1 MSGSSG
7 APVLDR
13 ITMMPVVMQA
23 LLDDGAQP
31 LGDPE
36 EVGVGRI
43 VARGAG
49 TLAGM
54 PVAKEAFGRMGVRC
68 RASVAE
74 GAPFADGDQ
83 VAELGG
89 PVAAMRGAAPTALRF
104 LTSLSEVASGRRDP
118 EYGDPFGDYA
128 LALRLSVQD
137 PVGHDGPSFALEI

>member
-1 MSGSSG
+1 MSDGPG
-7 APVLDR
+7 TPVLDR
-13 ITMMPVVMQA
+13 ITIMPVVMQA
-23 LLDDGAQP
+23 LLDDDARP

-54 PVAKEAFGRMGVRC
+54 PVTKEAFGRMGVRC

-74 GAPFADGDQ
+74 GARIADGDQ

-89 PVAAMRGAAPTALRF
+89 PVAARGGAAPPALRF
-104 LTSLSEVASGRRDP
+104 LTSMSEVASRRREPDP
-118 EYGDPFGDYA
+118 GDPFGQYA
-128 LALRLSVQD
+128 LDLRLSGQD
-137 PVGHDGPSFALEI
+137 PVGHDGPSFTLEI